1 MTDAIE
7 YFNQVLE
14 KDEGVRREYEKQTPY
29 FEMMKSLIEA
39 RLQREMTQQD
49 LSDLTKID
57 RANINR
63 IERGKANPSLKTLFR
78 LAEALDCT
86 LRIEFIP
93 KDSH

>member
-1 MTDAIE
+1 M
-7 YFNQVLE
+7 
-14 KDEGVRREYEKQTPY
+14 DEVKQFFEEMKARDPAYRKEYEGQAPY

-86 LRIEFIP
+86 LRIEFVP